1 VDPAAGDRDLAAL
14 AEVKQGVE
22 AMLEELKKGYEDEWR
37 AKGRDPP
44 DEDEWYDI
52 VDGDDDDGSA
62 ETFES
67 SGGATKSSGGLV
79 PLHMRPRKLGQG
91 EIVQQE
97 QWDEEVDGPS
107 DIPETDFSRRMRER
121 AKGADKA
128 AQRLSSSRP
137 SQHRDLIIFGRSGVL
152 GTLHE

>member
-14 AEVKQGVE
+14 AKVKQGVE
-22 AMLEELKKGYEDEWR
+22 AMLEERKKGYEDEWR

-44 DEDEWYDI
+44 TEDEWYDI
-52 VDGDDDDGSA
+52 VENEVGEDDDGSA
-62 ETFES
+62 EIFES

-79 PLHMRPRKLGQG
+79 PLPLPLRLRKLGPG
-91 EIVQQE
+91 EIVQRE

-121 AKGADKA
+121 ARSAGKA
-128 AQRLSSSRP
+128 AERAW
-137 SQHRDLIIFGRSGVL
+137 
-152 GTLHE
+152 